1 MRSPRRKRPSGSR
14 GWRADA
20 RSRGGAHASRG
31 ARRRRRAPRRGR
43 DPDPASGRRVAA
55 RRRARR
61 RSLRGPA
68 RSRSRP
74 SHARRRA
81 LRVSVTADVLVP
93 RPETETL
100 VEWALGLLP
109 AQQDGVRLR
118 ALDLGTGSGA
128 IACALAAERG
138 DVEVIASDVSQAAA
152 VVARE
157 NARRL
162 GLAGR
167 VRVVVADLAGAL
179 GRARADLIV
188 SNPPY
193 LPSVLVGGL
202 EPEIRCHEPRLALD
216 GGDDGL
222 AVIRQIVVS
231 TREALR
237 PSAPLVLET
246 AGGDQADA
254 VAGILRAAGFGS
266 VAVRADLAG
275 VDRFVAGRA

>member
-1 MRSPRRKRPSGSR
+1 M
-14 GWRADA
+14 
-20 RSRGGAHASRG
+20 
-31 ARRRRRAPRRGR
+31 
-43 DPDPASGRRVAA
+43 
-55 RRRARR
+55 
-61 RSLRGPA
+61 
-68 RSRSRP
+68 
-74 SHARRRA
+74 
-81 LRVSVTADVLVP
+81 LVP

-109 AQQDGVRLR
+109 ARRDGVRLR

-222 AVIRQIVVS
+222 AVLRQIVVS